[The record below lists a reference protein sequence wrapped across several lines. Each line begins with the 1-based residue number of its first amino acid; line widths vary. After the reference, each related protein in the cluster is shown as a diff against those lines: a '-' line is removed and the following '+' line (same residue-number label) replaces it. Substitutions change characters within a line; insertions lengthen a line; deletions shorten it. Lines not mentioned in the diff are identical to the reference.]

1 MIFPDLQNPDTAMK
15 WGYADQSSIIRSNQK
30 DVHYQRLL
38 QDQIDQLLQQYFR
51 ISTQTSGQ
59 VLLNE

>member
-1 MIFPDLQNPDTAMK
+1 MK
-15 WGYADQSSIIRSNQK
+15 WGYADQSSIIRANQK
-30 DVHYQRLL
+30 DAYYQRLL

-51 ISTQTSGQ
+51 ISTQISGQ